1 MRQDS
6 APALAAGSF
15 PITAARLHDAFSAAL
30 EAAASQD
37 PTAAIDGVLGELHDG
52 LDGAFVALFL
62 LEHDRLWLAGMRG
75 YAMIPDGLGLDEG
88 VVGRA
93 ARTGTVQ
100 LVADVSADEDFVPS
114 AKGVV
119 SELAIPVVGE
129 RGVIGVLNVETT
141 QTLPPGAVA
150 LADRVRDALSVA
162 VESARIA
169 RTFDLSALARL
180 FVYTGSLRDAT
191 AIAEVTAR
199 SLGRVVPLETCQLAL
214 YQDGDGPVDLAV
226 WQASSESPEPLSA
239 VTLDALRARIDVAA
253 VFELLDVGSMR
264 IPDLVGSRVRSVAL
278 VPLRANGEEIGVL
291 VGASRFPRAYD
302 HRQAEA
308 AALLG
313 AHAAASID
321 AALALSRERHSALTD
336 VLTGLLN
343 RRGFDET
350 LERVLTTAQ
359 DERSPLTVVVLDC
372 DDFKDVND
380 RAGHDFGDALLREMG
395 IVLDRITGSA
405 RTAARLGGDEFVVML
420 PGVDADDAHDAVAA
434 LVVEL
439 RAGLADAGFPVHLSG
454 GLATYPYDGPGATQL
469 LRAADQAL
477 YEAKGAGKAHIVA
490 FRDIARR
497 AAHVDASA
505 VAERRSGSRQD
516 ASVLTDVLE
525 AAATV
530 WGASSGRDVLERLVK
545 LLPFVLGAVGCV
557 ASRVDGQRIQEVASH
572 SLRDIWLGDQV
583 AYLLEEFPLTK
594 VVVESGQSQAISFLD
609 EEVDRAEAFVLRELD
624 MTCCLL
630 VPIHVGGKPWGLV
643 EVYDQRHR
651 RFSQTEQ
658 AVADFLAAHA
668 ARRIELLADH
678 EPGRRRL
685 PLFRLPQH

>member
-6 APALAAGSF
+6 APALVAGSF
-15 PITAARLHDAFSAAL
+15 PVSSARLHEAVSAAL
-30 EAAASQD
+30 EAASLPD
-37 PTAAIDGVLGELHDG
+37 PTAAVDGVLAALHDG
-52 LDGAFVALFL
+52 LDGAFVSLFL

-75 YAMIPDGLGLDEG
+75 YAMIPDGLALDEG
-88 VVGRA
+88 IVGRA
-93 ARTGTVQ
+93 ARTGVIQ
-100 LVADVSADEDFVPS
+100 LVPDVTADADFVLS

-119 SELAIPVVGE
+119 SELAIPVPGE

-141 QTLPPGAVA
+141 QALPLAAVPVVEP
-150 LADRVRDALSVA
+150 LQHALSGS
-162 VESARIA
+162 VEGARIA

-199 SLGRVVPLETCQLAL
+199 SLGRVIPLETCQLAL
-214 YQDGDGPVDLAV
+214 HHEGGGLADLAV
-226 WQASSESPEPLSA
+226 WQASSESPEPLSTT
-239 VTLDALRARIDVAA
+239 TLDALRARIDVAA
-253 VFELLDVGSMR
+253 VFELLDVGAMR
-264 IPDLVGSRVRSVAL
+264 IPELVGSSARSVAL

-291 VGASRFPRAYD
+291 VGTSRFPRAYD

-350 LERVLTTAQ
+350 LERVLASAQ
-359 DERSPLTVVVLDC
+359 DERSPLTVAVLDC

-395 IVLDRITGSA
+395 IVLDRITGGA
-405 RTAARLGGDEFVVML
+405 RTAARRGGDEFVVML
-420 PGVDADDAHDAVAA
+420 PGVDADDAHDAVAT

-490 FRDIARR
+490 FRDVGRR
-497 AAHVDASA
+497 AAHADAVA
-505 VAERRSGSRQD
+505 AERRPGNRPD

-525 AAATV
+525 AATAV
-530 WGASSGRDVLERLVK
+530 WGASSGSDVLERLVK

-594 VVVESGQSQAISFLD
+594 IVVESGESRAISFLD

-630 VPIHVGGKPWGLV
+630 VPIHVAGRPWGLV

-668 ARRIELLADH
+668 ARRIELLADQ

-685 PLFRLPQH
+685 PLFRLPQP

>member
-6 APALAAGSF
+6 APALAVGPF
-15 PITAARLHDAFSAAL
+15 PVTPARLDEAFAAAL
-30 EAAASQD
+30 EAASLQD
-37 PTAAIDGVLGELHDG
+37 PTAAIAGVLGALHDG

-88 VVGRA
+88 IVGRA
-93 ARTGTVQ
+93 ARTGAVQ
-100 LVADVSADEDFVPS
+100 LVADVAADVDFVQS
-114 AKGVV
+114 AEGVV
-119 SELAIPVVGE
+119 SELAIPVTGE

-141 QTLPPGAVA
+141 QPLPPGVLA
-150 LADRVRDALSVA
+150 LADPLRHALSVS
-162 VESARIA
+162 VEGARIA

-214 YQDGDGPVDLAV
+214 HQEGGGLADLAV
-226 WQASSESPEPLSA
+226 WQASSESPEPLSS
-239 VTLDALRARIDVAA
+239 VTLDALRAHIDVAA
-253 VFELLDVGSMR
+253 VFELLDVGAMR
-264 IPDLVGSRVRSVAL
+264 VPELVASRVRSVAL

-291 VGASRFPRAYD
+291 VGASRSRRAYD

-350 LERVLTTAQ
+350 LERVLRAAQ

-395 IVLDRITGSA
+395 IVLNRITGSA

-420 PGVDADDAHDAVAA
+420 PGVDAEDAHDAVAA

-469 LRAADQAL
+469 LRHADQAL
-477 YEAKGAGKAHIVA
+477 YEAKGDGKAHIVA
-490 FRDIARR
+490 FKDIARR
-497 AAHVDASA
+497 PTHSEAAGT
-505 VAERRSGSRQD
+505 ERRSGGRPD
-516 ASVLTDVLE
+516 GSVLTDVLG
-525 AAATV
+525 AATTV
-530 WGASSGRDVLERLVK
+530 WGASSGSEVVERLVK

-557 ASRVDGQRIQEVASH
+557 ASRVEGPRLQEVARH
-572 SLRDIWLGDQV
+572 ALRDVWLGDQV
-583 AYLLEEFPLTK
+583 AYLLDEFPLTK
-594 VVVESGQSQAISFLD
+594 TVVESGKSRAISFLD
-609 EEVDRAEAFVLRELD
+609 EGIDRAEAFVLRKLD

-630 VPIHVGGKPWGLV
+630 VPVHVGGRPWGLV

-658 AVADFLAAHA
+658 DVADFLAAHA
-668 ARRIELLADH
+668 ARRIELLVDQ

-685 PLFRLPQH
+685 PLFRLPQQ